1 VKHQYI
7 NFEYLHKDFNVEM
20 ATLSIVTGKCGRG
33 SEGDDQGFESRS
45 HLDFGKDFFDSYLF
59 RTSSREANRNWSKAF
74 EGSSIRSRNRFRI
87 SAKVKRGK
95 NHDYPWS
102 DDIDPNFTGSYLTF
116 LSHFKPLSEK
126 PKPVTLPFEK
136 PLVDL
141 EQKIIEVR
149 FSFSSFML
157 ISLCF

>member
-1 VKHQYI
+1 
-7 NFEYLHKDFNVEM
+7 M
-20 ATLSIVTGKCGRG
+20 ATLSIVTGKCGGG
-33 SEGDDQGFESRS
+33 SEGKDQGFESRS
-45 HLDFGKDFFDSYLF
+45 HLDFGKDFFGSYLF
-59 RTSSREANRNWSKAF
+59 RTSSRGVNRNWSKAF
-74 EGSSIRSRNRFRI
+74 EGSSIRSRNRFRV

-116 LSHFKPLSEK
+116 LSRFKPLSEK

-141 EQKIIEVR
+141 EQEIIEVR
-149 FSFSSFML
+149 FSFWELHVNKFL
-157 ISLCF
+157 FLVNKLNKNDIWHYG

>member
-1 VKHQYI
+1 MKHQYT

-20 ATLSIVTGKCGRG
+20 ATLSMVTGKCARG
-33 SEGDDQGFESRS
+33 SEVKDQGFNSRS
-45 HLDFGKDFFDSYLF
+45 HLDFGKDFFGCYLF

-87 SAKVKRGK
+87 SANVKRWK
-95 NHDYPWS
+95 NHDYPWPG
-102 DDIDPNFTGSYLTF
+102 DIDPNFTGSYLNF

-141 EQKIIEVR
+141 EQKITEVR
-149 FSFSSFML
+149 FLF
-157 ISLCF
+157 

>member
-1 VKHQYI
+1 
-7 NFEYLHKDFNVEM
+7 M
-20 ATLSIVTGKCGRG
+20 ATLSIVTGKCGGG
-33 SEGDDQGFESRS
+33 SEGKDQGFESTS
-45 HLDFGKDFFDSYLF
+45 HLDFGKDFFGSYLF
-59 RTSSREANRNWSKAF
+59 RISSRGVNRNWSKAF

-149 FSFSSFML
+149 FSFRSFML

>member
-1 VKHQYI
+1 MKHQYI

-20 ATLSIVTGKCGRG
+20 ATLSMVTGKCARG
-33 SEGDDQGFESRS
+33 SEGKDQGFESRS
-45 HLDFGKDFFDSYLF
+45 HLDFGKDFFGCYLF

-87 SAKVKRGK
+87 SANVKRWK
-95 NHDYPWS
+95 NHDYPWPGG
-102 DDIDPNFTGSYLTF
+102 IDPNFTGSYLNF

-141 EQKIIEVR
+141 EQKITEVR
-149 FSFSSFML
+149 FSF
-157 ISLCF
+157 

>member
-1 VKHQYI
+1 MKHQYI

-20 ATLSIVTGKCGRG
+20 ATLSMVTGKCARG
-33 SEGDDQGFESRS
+33 SEVKDQGFKSRS
-45 HLDFGKDFFDSYLF
+45 HLDFGKDFFGCYLF

-87 SAKVKRGK
+87 SANVKRWK
-95 NHDYPWS
+95 NHDYPWPG
-102 DDIDPNFTGSYLTF
+102 DIDPNFTGSYLNF

-141 EQKIIEVR
+141 EQKITEVR
-149 FSFSSFML
+149 FSF
-157 ISLCF
+157 